1 MRLGKVRR
9 KTTAGSRTWQAV
21 LGRLGIRGKLNL
33 LLMLPL
39 TAVVLVS
46 IPYVATQAGNAQSA
60 GQTSETAGQ
69 AHELGSLVWELQREL
84 LLTVDYVASP
94 SEGSGPLMQQHRI
107 VTETVDRVRE
117 TLGPD
122 APDEVAA
129 ALVRIGSLAEIRAN
143 ALRRAVSLDS
153 AARTYHAVIEAV
165 IDAPR
170 LLGQKNTDA
179 EGTRQLTSLDALLR
193 ANEEKGLRGMAQIIV
208 AADAESGQ
216 EVLSDAASESS
227 LQLERFVQ
235 QADIEHA
242 KAVVK
247 VDTGEEAR
255 RVDAL
260 EALLPNVRDQKAN
273 QAFIADVLTA
283 VEALNKQRRTVQEQV
298 TRQITDAATSR
309 ASSATRLAWLIGG
322 GAALLLVVVAFLA
335 IAVSRSIADPLRRLT
350 SAATTVADLAGTELV
365 RVADTEAADEQAPR
379 LATIDVSSKDELGKL
394 ATAFNRVQS
403 TAGELV
409 ERQALTRRNVSLMF
423 ANVAKRTQNLV
434 GRQLALVDELER
446 NEQDPRLLESLYR
459 LDHLS
464 TRLRRNAEN
473 LLVVSGTRDETR
485 IAGPAELSTALRSA
499 LAEIEDYQRVRLG
512 VVADVRLA
520 SVFSSDVVLIFAEL
534 LENATSFSPPESYVD
549 VDTEFLS
556 DGSLLVVIVDQGIG
570 MTDDRLA
577 EENRRLVER
586 ERLELAPTS
595 VLGLFV
601 VGRLARRHG
610 LTVELVPTPGTG
622 ITARMVIPPA
632 LLAHRAAEFQAPPA
646 WPESEPADEPGRLP
660 ALAVPGMAPR
670 DTGELEDFRW
680 FKQEAEEPRVPEQLP
695 VRVPET
701 VPPPAPVFEP
711 VVVAAPVAP
720 VAAPVAAPVTVPSA
734 DSGEVRGGLRRRV
747 AGAQLPGV
755 GESTLVSMPAKKKAQ
770 HDPEAAKSAFD
781 AYESGFAKANAPA
794 PEPVAPPPPP
804 APEPVKPPPFQ
815 PVAPPAP
822 AAPPAARSGLT
833 RRVPGAQ
840 LAPGLAQQ
848 PAGRQPAR
856 VAATAPRHQR
866 DPNAERAAFDA
877 FSTGLAMADRDTE
890 QREESKE

>member
-46 IPYVATQAGNAQSA
+46 VPYVAGQVGNAQSA
-60 GQTSETAGQ
+60 GQTSDTAGQ
-69 AHELGSLVWELQREL
+69 ANELGSLVWELQREL

-94 SEGSGPLMQQHRI
+94 SQGSGALMQQHRI
-107 VTETVDRVRE
+107 VTETVDKVRDR
-117 TLGPD
+117 LGPE
-122 APDEVAA
+122 APDEVSA

-179 EGTRQLTSLDALLR
+179 EGTRQLTSLDSLLR

-216 EVLSDAASESS
+216 EILADSASESA

-255 RVDAL
+255 RVDTL
-260 EALLPNVRDQKAN
+260 EAQLPNVRDEKAN
-273 QAFIADVLTA
+273 QAFIAEVLSA
-283 VEALNKQRRTVQEQV
+283 VEALNKQRRAVQEQV
-298 TRQITDAATSR
+298 TSQITDAATGR
-309 ASSATRLAWLIGG
+309 ADSAARLAWLIGG
-322 GAALLLVVVAFLA
+322 GAALLFVLVAFLA

-365 RVADTEAADEQAPR
+365 RVADTEAAEEQAPR

-512 VVADVRLA
+512 MVADVRLA

-632 LLAHRAAEFQAPPA
+632 LLAHRAAEFHAPPV

-670 DTGELEDFRW
+670 DPDQLEDFRW
-680 FKQEAEEPRVPEQLP
+680 FKQEAEEPARVPEQLP
-695 VRVPET
+695 VRVPEP
-701 VPPPAPVFEP
+701 VPPPAPVLEP
-711 VVVAAPVAP
+711 IV
-720 VAAPVAAPVTVPSA
+720 VAAPVTVPA
-734 DSGEVRGGLRRRV
+734 DSGETRGGLRRRV

-755 GESTLVSMPAKKKAQ
+755 GESTLVSMPAKKKVQ
-770 HDPEAAKSAFD
+770 HDPEAAKAAFD
-781 AYESGFAKANAPA
+781 AYESGFAKANPPA
-794 PEPVAPPPPP
+794 PEPVVTPP

-815 PVAPPAP
+815 PVAAASPQAP
-822 AAPPAARSGLT
+822 SAAHSGLT

-856 VAATAPRHQR
+856 MAASAPRHQR

>member
-1 MRLGKVRR
+1 MKLGKVRR

-33 LLMLPL
+33 LLLLPL

-46 IPYVATQAGNAQSA
+46 VPYVVTEAGTARAA
-60 GQTSETAGQ
+60 GQTADTAGQ
-69 AHELGSLVWELQREL
+69 AHELSSLVWELQREL
-84 LLTVDYVASP
+84 LLTIDYAASP
-94 SEGSGPLMQQHRI
+94 SQGSGALMQQHKA
-107 VTETVDRVRE
+107 VDQTVDRVRA

-129 ALVRIGSLAEIRAN
+129 ALTRIGSLAEIRVN
-143 ALRRAVSLDS
+143 ALRRSVSLDGT
-153 AARTYHAVIEAV
+153 ARTYHAVIDAV

-170 LLGQKNTDA
+170 LLGQKSGDA
-179 EGTRQLTSLDALLR
+179 QGTRQLTSLDALLR
-193 ANEEKGLRGMAQIIV
+193 ASKEKALHGMSMLIV
-208 AADAESGQ
+208 AADPDGGQ
-216 EVLSDAASESS
+216 QEFEDSTAESS

-247 VDTGEEAR
+247 IDTGEEAR

-260 EALLPNVRDQKAN
+260 EAQLPNVRDEKAT
-273 QAFIADVLTA
+273 QSYIADALSA
-283 VEALNKQRRTVQEQV
+283 VEALNKQRRNVQEQV
-298 TRQITDAATSR
+298 TRQITDAAASR
-309 ASSATRLAWLIGG
+309 ADNAARLAWLIGG

-365 RVADTEAADEQAPR
+365 RVADTEAADEQSPR

-485 IAGPAELSTALRSA
+485 IAGPAELSIALRSA

-512 VVADVRLA
+512 TVADVRLA
-520 SVFSSDVVLIFAEL
+520 SAFSSDVVLIFAEL
-534 LENATSFSPPESYVD
+534 LENATSFSPPESFVD
-549 VDTEFLS
+549 VDTEFQP
-556 DGSLLVVIVDQGIG
+556 DGSLLIVIVDQGIG
-570 MTDDRLA
+570 MTEDRLA

-610 LTVELVPTPGTG
+610 LTVELVPTPGNG
-622 ITARMVIPPA
+622 VTARMVVPPA

-670 DTGELEDFRW
+670 EDLEQLEDFRW
-680 FKQEAEEPRVPEQLP
+680 FKQDAEEQPLVPEQLP
-695 VRVPET
+695 MRVPE
-701 VPPPAPVFEP
+701 VVPAPAPALEP

-720 VAAPVAAPVTVPSA
+720 VAAPVTVPA
-734 DSGEVRGGLRRRV
+734 AASGETRGGLRRRV
-747 AGAQLPGV
+747 AGAQLPGA
-755 GESTLVSMPAKKKAQ
+755 GESTLVSMPAKQKAQ
-770 HDPEAAKSAFD
+770 HDPDAVKAAFD
-781 AYESGFAKANAPA
+781 AYESGFAKANPPA
-794 PEPVAPPPPP
+794 PEPVAPPAPPQ
-804 APEPVKPPPFQ
+804 PEPVKPPPFQ
-815 PVAPPAP
+815 PVAPASAQAP
-822 AAPPAARSGLT
+822 SAAHSGLT

-856 VAATAPRHQR
+856 MAATAPRHQR

-890 QREESKE
+890 QREES